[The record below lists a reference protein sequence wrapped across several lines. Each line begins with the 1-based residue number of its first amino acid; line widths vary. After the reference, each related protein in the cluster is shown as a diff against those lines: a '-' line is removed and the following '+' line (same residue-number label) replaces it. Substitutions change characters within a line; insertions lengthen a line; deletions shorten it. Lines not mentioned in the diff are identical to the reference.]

1 MTEQSE
7 PPLEMVFSFYESIQR
22 KGPGSEASTL
32 KAFSLLNDLPAT
44 PRIVEFGCG
53 AGVAT
58 LPLARSSRGH
68 LTAVD
73 IHQPFLDEL
82 QATAAHEGLADRI
95 TTVQA
100 DMGNPPFPNNT
111 FDLIWSES
119 AIYNLGFEQGLRLWK
134 PLLKPGGHIAVS
146 EVVWLTS
153 EPPRKAKEFWD
164 ADYPSMTTVNENQN
178 RMKAAGFDLLGHF
191 VIPTEDWQ
199 NYYGPLQDHVT
210 AFRTKHSANATAQAF
225 ADSLQ
230 QEIDLWKEYGD
241 SYGYCFFIGKAV

>member
-1 MTEQSE
+1 MTEQTE
-7 PPLEMVFSFYESIQR
+7 PPMEMVFSFFEGIPR

-32 KAFSLLNDLPAT
+32 KAFSILKDLSAT

-82 QATAAHEGLADRI
+82 DAAAAREGLADRI

-100 DMGNPPFPNNT
+100 DMGNPPFPNSA

-119 AIYNLGFEQGLRLWK
+119 AIYNLGFEQGLQLWK
-134 PLLKPGGHIAVS
+134 PLLKPGGSIAVS

-153 EPPRKAKEFWD
+153 DPPHKAKEFWD
-164 ADYPSMTTVNENQN
+164 SDYPSMTTVDENRT
-178 RMKAAGFDLLGHF
+178 RMRTAGFDSTDHF
-191 VIPTEDWQ
+191 ILPAEDWQ

-210 AFRTKHSANATAQAF
+210 AFRRTHSANVTAQAF

-241 SYGYCFFIGKAV
+241 SYGYCFFIGKAI